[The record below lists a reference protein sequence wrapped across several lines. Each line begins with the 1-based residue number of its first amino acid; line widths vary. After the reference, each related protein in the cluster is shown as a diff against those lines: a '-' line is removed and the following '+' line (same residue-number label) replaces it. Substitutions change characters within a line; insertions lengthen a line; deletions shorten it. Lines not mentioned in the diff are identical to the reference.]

1 MCRYRIIFWLR
12 VLYNS
17 IGSDF
22 VANIFSFGSLVV
34 AIIALVIGGKKV
46 SEVLE
51 EYKRKKRTAVFSYH
65 ANMKIFIMRL
75 KRLVTDSQCKPTK
88 SLYLYSGETRVR
100 EMGIGYE
107 KMAEKLVDL
116 SQKML
121 DYLSTESDQ
130 IPASSEVSDVEEWDD
145 LIDGLVDFLSD
156 FLLYGTESYL
166 PDFDNEEHIVNYHVE
181 LTRILDD
188 MLCLIE
194 QSKENLKREMSL

>member
-1 MCRYRIIFWLR
+1 MCKYGIIFWLR

-17 IGSDF
+17 ISSDF
-22 VANIFSFGSLVV
+22 VANILSFGSLVV
-34 AIIALVIGGKKV
+34 AIIVLVIGGKKV
-46 SEVLE
+46 SEALE

-65 ANMKIFIMRL
+65 VNMKIFIMRL

-88 SLYLYSGETRVR
+88 SLYLYSAETQIR

-130 IPASSEVSDVEEWDD
+130 IPASSEVSDVEEWND
-145 LIDGLVDFLSD
+145 LIDSLVDFLSD
-156 FLLYGTESYL
+156 FLLYGTDSYL
-166 PDFDNEEHIVNYHVE
+166 PDFDNEENIVNYHVE

-188 MLCLIE
+188 MLHLIE